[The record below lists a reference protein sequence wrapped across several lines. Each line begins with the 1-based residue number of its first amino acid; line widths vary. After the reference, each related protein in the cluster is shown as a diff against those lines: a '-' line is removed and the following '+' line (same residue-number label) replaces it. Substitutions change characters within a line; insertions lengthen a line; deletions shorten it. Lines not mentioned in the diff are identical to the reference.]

1 MIMFSSQNKF
11 IARVSDALQKA
22 LSDRPDITA
31 MFLPTV
37 SWTMKPESTGN
48 PGSSTRWARAALGRH
63 PCAPAD
69 DRGIHFSTA
78 TGNLAHI
85 QQVRGPRCHAGINL
99 KFNLDKFNFK
109 LTSTMS
115 RSSLSESSSCLFS
128 VFKFSFKFYS
138 CVHWHPASDSD
149 FSSSGL
155 GLCYVCAGSARY
167 RTGCSRP
174 SRLA

>member
-1 MIMFSSQNKF
+1 MMFSSQNKF

-37 SWTMKPESTGN
+37 SWTAKPQSTGN
-48 PGSSTRWARAALGRH
+48 LDATDGSPQAGSSTRWARAALGRH

-115 RSSLSESSSCLFS
+115 RNSLSESSSCLFS
-128 VFKFSFKFYS
+128 VFKFSFEFYS
-138 CVHWHPASDSD
+138 GVHCQWHPASDSD
-149 FSSSGL
+149 SE
-155 GLCYVCAGSARY
+155 Y
-167 RTGCSRP
+167 
-174 SRLA
+174 